1 MNNQIDNPAWQLG
14 QDYARFGLRRVK
26 NAPPAFLAGYDAW
39 RGRTK
44 SANTYVKKWLG
55 LRWNALQRQ
64 RVFNPAI
71 DPAFLRQITEE
82 QCPVSLVTLTQGT
95 QSDSDV
101 SIDRIV
107 NEGGYAP
114 ANLMALSQRVNRA
127 KADHSFE
134 KVLELAKREE
144 PAHGLSGLEWVRLA
158 GLMYGAWCQAT
169 DASDPY
175 LFPFATIP
183 PFNIFT
189 PTSQVVQMLLL
200 SLFKQP
206 TSAWRENLLRETTQE
221 ERGSPALFDDLTQQ
235 LRQEQ
240 VHVSFLPDIWLRPGV
255 FERFAVWYNGCPELL
270 RERLYILI
278 SQRSKQTQ
286 AHHEALVDGWHL
298 DSQGYAA
305 NNET

>member
-1 MNNQIDNPAWQLG
+1 MEAQLDSAAWQLG
-14 QDYARFGLRRVK
+14 QDYARFGLRRAK
-26 NAPPAFLAGYDAW
+26 AAPPAFLAGYDTW
-39 RGRTK
+39 RGRPK
-44 SANTYVKKWLG
+44 SANAYVKKWLG

-64 RVFNPAI
+64 RIFDPAI
-71 DPAFLRQITEE
+71 DPAFLREITEE
-82 QCPVSLVTLTQGT
+82 RCPVSLVVLTQGT

-127 KADHSFE
+127 KADRSFDE
-134 KVLELAKREE
+134 VLELAQREE
-144 PAHGLSGLEWVRLA
+144 SAHGLSGLEWVRLA

-169 DASDPY
+169 DTPDPY

-206 TSAWRENLLRETTQE
+206 ASAWQENLLRETTRE
-221 ERGSPALFDDLTQQ
+221 ERGSPALFDDLAKKLQ
-235 LRQEQ
+235 QEQ
-240 VHVSFLPDIWLRPGV
+240 ANVSFLPDIWLRTGV
-255 FERFAVWYNGCPELL
+255 FERFVAWYNGCPDLL
-270 RERLYILI
+270 RERLYLLI
-278 SQRSKQTQ
+278 SQRSQQTKVGHQ
-286 AHHEALVDGWHL
+286 ALVNSWHL

-305 NNET
+305 RDVG

>member
-1 MNNQIDNPAWQLG
+1 MEAQLDSAAWQLG

-26 NAPPAFLAGYDAW
+26 SAPPAFLGGYDAW

-64 RVFNPAI
+64 RVFDPAI
-71 DPAFLRQITEE
+71 DPTFLRQITEE
-82 QCPVSLVTLTQGT
+82 RCPVSLVTLTQGT

-134 KVLELAKREE
+134 EVLELAKREE

-200 SLFKQP
+200 SLLKQP
-206 TSAWRENLLRETTQE
+206 ASALQDNLLRETTQE
-221 ERGSPALFDDLTQQ
+221 ERGSPALFDDLTQR

-240 VHVSFLPDIWLRPGV
+240 VHVSFLPDIWLRPSV
-255 FERFAVWYNGCPELL
+255 FERFAAWYNGCPELL

-286 AHHEALVDGWHL
+286 AQHEALVDGWHL

-305 NNET
+305 NNKT

>member
-1 MNNQIDNPAWQLG
+1 MEAQLDSSAWQLG

-26 NAPPAFLAGYDAW
+26 SAPPAFLAGYDAW

-44 SANTYVKKWLG
+44 STNAYVKKWLG

-64 RVFNPAI
+64 RVFDPAI

-82 QCPVSLVTLTQGT
+82 RCPVSLVVLTQGT

-127 KADHSFE
+127 KADRSFE
-134 KVLELAKREE
+134 EVLELAQREE
-144 PAHGLSGLEWVRLA
+144 PAHSLSGLEWVRLA

-169 DASDPY
+169 NTADPY

-206 TSAWRENLLRETTQE
+206 ASSWQDNLLRETTRE
-221 ERGSPALFDDLTQQ
+221 ECGSPALFDELAEQ
-235 LRQEQ
+235 LQKEQ
-240 VHVSFLPDIWLRPGV
+240 VNVLFLPDIWLRPGV
-255 FERFAVWYNGCPELL
+255 FERFGAWFNGCPELL
-270 RERLYILI
+270 RERLHLLI
-278 SQRSKQTQ
+278 SQRSPQTYNSQ
-286 AHHEALVDGWHL
+286 QALVNSWHL
-298 DSQGYAA
+298 ANQGYAPVREA
-305 NNET
+305 